1 MSVACDPWVDAEM
14 LQRRLRSFAA
24 GQAEIRA
31 LLSELAACPYRSGL
45 LGAGAPVLPSPDELQ
60 YVSNIL
66 DRVSTCVRH
75 AIVLSRQDEMAEG

>member
-1 MSVACDPWVDAEM
+1 MSVSCEPWIDAEM
-14 LQRRLRSFAA
+14 LQRRLRALSA

-31 LLSELAACPYRSGL
+31 VLGELAACPYRSGL

-66 DRVSTCVRH
+66 DRLSTCVRH
-75 AIVLSRQDEMAEG
+75 AIVLSRHDEMAEG